1 MKHINKATFFLV
13 LAVILLLLSVAV
25 FGFKIGNLE
34 LYGMQDMR
42 FGIDIR
48 GGVEATFRAKATDD
62 NPDPQP
68 TADELESAK
77 LIIETRM
84 DNLNIFDREI
94 TVDEVNKEIFV
105 RFPWKSGET
114 DFNPQEAIAE
124 LGETALLTFR
134 DENGNVVIE
143 GKNVKN
149 STVQQSTI
157 GYAVGLEFDSEGA
170 ELFYEATKNNIGK
183 QIGIYMDDD
192 LISAPVVENA
202 ISGGQAQ
209 ITGGTNGF
217 GYDEAKA
224 LADKINAGA
233 LPFALESSNYSTI
246 SPTLGTGALRVMIT
260 AGIIAF
266 IVIAL
271 FMIIK
276 YRLPGFV
283 ACIGLISQIILQIL
297 FISVPQ
303 ITLTLPGM
311 AGIIL
316 AVGMGIDANII
327 ISERIKEELLQ
338 GKSVA
343 AAIKSGY
350 SRAFTAVLDGNVT
363 TMIVAVV
370 LMIFGSGSIYSF
382 GYTLLT
388 GVILN
393 FLSGILASRLM
404 VTSLSMYKPLQSTV
418 LYGNRRAAK

>member
-25 FGFKIGNLE
+25 CGFKIGNLE

-48 GGVEATFRAKATDD
+48 GGVEAVFRAKATDE

-68 TADELESAK
+68 TAEELESAK

-134 DENGNVVIE
+134 TEDGTVVLE

-157 GYAVGLEFDSEGA
+157 GYAVGLEFDNEGA
-170 ELFYEATKNNIGK
+170 SLFYEATKANLGK
-183 QIGIYMDDD
+183 QIGIYMDEE
-192 LISAPVVENA
+192 LISAPTVEAA

-209 ITGGTNGF
+209 ITGGNSGF
-217 GYDEAKA
+217 SYEEAKS

-283 ACIGLISQIILQIL
+283 ACIGLLSQVTLQIL

-327 ISERIKEELLQ
+327 ISERIKEELLV
-338 GKSVA
+338 GKSLV

-350 SRAFTAVLDGNVT
+350 SRAFSAVLDGNVT